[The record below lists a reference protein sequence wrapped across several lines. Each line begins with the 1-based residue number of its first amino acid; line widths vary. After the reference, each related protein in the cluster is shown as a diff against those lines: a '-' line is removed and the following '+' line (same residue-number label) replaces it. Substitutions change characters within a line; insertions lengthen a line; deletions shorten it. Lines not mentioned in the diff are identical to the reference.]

1 MMPILSSA
9 CLLATMLIP
18 HDSFPWTMPGNFLQR
33 LQISD
38 VVVSGTI
45 ESSSPAGVQTVDGE
59 KLTATTARLRVDRVF
74 QGEAE
79 EQIRFTW
86 FTLHWEGA
94 GGWAYSGPPLA
105 DFRPHKRYL
114 VFLKRDKSG
123 WVVAMPLYAL
133 ELELSPT
140 PPADSIRDFSR
151 LLPEQRY
158 EAIGEEL
165 ETAALLVPAPPPGMT
180 GLAAAYFPSVYDL
193 LGGCAEPFYRK
204 FLSSPSPELRA
215 EALRWLEPIRSRHAT
230 CKTAVAFGK

>member
-1 MMPILSSA
+1 MKAIFSTA
-9 CLLATMLIP
+9 CLLASMLIP
-18 HDSFPWTMPGNFLQR
+18 QNSFPWTMPGDLLQR
-33 LQISD
+33 LHISD

-45 ESSSPAGVQTVDGE
+45 ESLSPAGVQKVDGE
-59 KLTATTARLRVDRVF
+59 ELTATTARLRVDRVF

-79 EQIRFTW
+79 EELRFTY
-86 FTLHWEGA
+86 FTLHMEGP
-94 GGWAYSGPPLA
+94 GGYAYSGPPIA

-114 VFLKRDKSG
+114 VFLNREKFD

-140 PPADSIRDFSR
+140 QPTGSNRDLSQ

-165 ETAALLVPAPPPGMT
+165 ETAALLVSVPPPGMT
-180 GLAAAYFPSVYDL
+180 REAAAYFPSVYDL
-193 LGGCAEPFYRK
+193 LGGCAEPFYRR

-215 EALRWLEPIRSRHAT
+215 EALRWLELISLRHRT
-230 CKTAVAFGK
+230 CKTAVAPVK